1 MARQPIP
8 TDPFRSTRDTA
19 FMRIVDSVRGVLD
32 PDAVELE
39 VSFHPDGEK
48 YRRRFLQKRAAPT
61 RAIRMRQRS
70 AEHSFQLH
78 VPFRCPDL
86 FDGTLFLMRRPVRP
100 WTGPEKLRFEL
111 LAPFLC
117 QLLEL
122 AARCEMDGGAPRRLA
137 PLRPED
143 LRTHLRSTGL
153 SGREADVVG
162 ALLRGLRNAEIARE
176 LFITEWTVKDHLKH
190 VFAKLGV
197 RSRCGL
203 LKALF
208 DETLLSRVTAC

>member
-8 TDPFRSTRDTA
+8 TAPFRSTRDAA
-19 FMRIVDSVRGVLD
+19 FVRIVDSVRGVLD
-32 PDAVELE
+32 PDTVELE
-39 VSFHPDGEK
+39 VCFHPEGER
-48 YRRRFLQKRAAPT
+48 YRRRFLQKQASASRT
-61 RAIRMRQRS
+61 VRMRHGFADQTYR
-70 AEHSFQLH
+70 LD

-86 FDGTLFLMRRPVRP
+86 FDGTLFLVRRAVRP

-111 LAPFLC
+111 LAPFLR

-122 AARCEMDGGAPRRLA
+122 AARCDMDGRPPRRLA

-143 LRTHLRSTGL
+143 LRPHLKAAGL

-208 DETLLSRVTAC
+208 DETLLSRMTAC